1 MQSDLTPANST
12 QPYKS
17 VVAFVVAFGS
27 ALITSIQGRTDL
39 NTMGVQQ
46 WIVVVLSALVVAGTV
61 YVTPNTPKGV

>member
-1 MQSDLTPANST
+1 MQSDLTPTNST

-17 VVAFVVAFGS
+17 IVGFVVAFAT
-27 ALITSIQGRTDL
+27 ALVTTIQGRTDL

-61 YVTPNTPKGV
+61 YVTPNSPKG